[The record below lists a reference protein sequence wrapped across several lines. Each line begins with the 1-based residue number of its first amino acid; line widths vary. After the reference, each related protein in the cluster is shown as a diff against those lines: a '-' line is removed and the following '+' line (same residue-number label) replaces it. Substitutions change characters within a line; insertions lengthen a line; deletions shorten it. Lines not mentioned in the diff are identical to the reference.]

1 MMLATAPAM
10 HGPVAQAA
18 RTLGPMAMGAS
29 PLEPLRGQPALP
41 VGDVVGFRQAAA
53 LSPALKFGNEGFQQ
67 FRSLLSSLSFWITV
81 IIVVIDLLLMFSRLG
96 RNADVT

>member
-1 MMLATAPAM
+1 
-10 HGPVAQAA
+10 
-18 RTLGPMAMGAS
+18 MAMGAS